1 MKDTREQS
9 ERLTQENSA
18 AIESLAEREAAAV
31 RMNERLA
38 AAEEHKQRAL
48 ETAQTMENQLVEME
62 TQLKVFSSF
71 ALIYVAI

>member
-1 MKDTREQS
+1 
-9 ERLTQENSA
+9 
-18 AIESLAEREAAAV
+18 
-31 RMNERLA
+31 MNERLA